1 MLDNAD
7 RRQYPPPTDERNT
20 RIRLQHWWL
29 TFVIYAGC
37 AGVMSLFTRSKVV
50 SGDAILAWIVC
61 VLICLCVFHVLIR
74 SGWSRR
80 FEDAA
85 LSQAQIVFA
94 IFAVMAGYTITGAAR
109 SAVLLPFV
117 VVLNFGAFSIGWR
130 RMVQLTVFALVVMGA
145 VIVWMHAR
153 WPGRYSTV
161 VDLSNF
167 LICMITLPGVSA
179 LAMRLNSLQARLKQ
193 QRLDLKAAL
202 DRIQDLATLDDL
214 TGLANRRR
222 ARELLLTEVT
232 RVDRA
237 VQSFSVALL
246 DLDHFKQLNDRFGH
260 AGGDQILRRFS
271 EVARAS
277 VRSVDTVARW
287 GGEEFLILMPEADVS
302 HAFEAM
308 ERLRE
313 RIAVLSVTSELG
325 DMRFTFS
332 AGVASHRLGQSV
344 DDTIARADRALYNAK
359 AAGRNR
365 VVLADDANDANATQT

>member
-1 MLDNAD
+1 MRFTLQ
-7 RRQYPPPTDERNT
+7 RRLAIALWTGERDT

-29 TFVIYAGC
+29 TVVIYAGC
-37 AGVMSLFTRSKVV
+37 AGVMGLFTRLKVV
-50 SGDAILAWIVC
+50 SGNAILAWIAC
-61 VLICLCVFHVLIR
+61 VLICLCIFHMLIR

-80 FEDAA
+80 FGDAA

-153 WPGRYSTV
+153 WPRRYSTV

-167 LICMITLPGVSA
+167 LVCMITLPGASA

-202 DRIQDLATLDDL
+202 NRIQDLATLDEL

-222 ARELLLTEVT
+222 ARELLLTEIT

-260 AGGDQILRRFS
+260 AGGDQILCCFS

-287 GGEEFLILMPEADVS
+287 GGEEFLILMPETDVS
-302 HAFEAM
+302 HAFDVM

-313 RIAVLSVTSELG
+313 RIATLGVTSEQG
-325 DMRFTFS
+325 DMHFTFS
-332 AGVASHRLGQSV
+332 AGVAGHRLGQSV
-344 DDTIARADRALYNAK
+344 DETIVRADRALYAAK
-359 AAGRNR
+359 AEGRNR
-365 VVLADDANDANATQT
+365 VECADNANGT